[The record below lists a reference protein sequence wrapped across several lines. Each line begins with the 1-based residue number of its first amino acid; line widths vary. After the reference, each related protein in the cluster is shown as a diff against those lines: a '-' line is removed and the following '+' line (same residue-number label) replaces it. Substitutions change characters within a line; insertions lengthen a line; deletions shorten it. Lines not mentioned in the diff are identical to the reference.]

1 MSAPD
6 AILAILNAEPT
17 QSSSVKGV
25 TRGRTLIQKK
35 MYFLSVLTC
44 ENFGFR
50 PHFYGP
56 YSSLVSTALGT
67 LIEADFIEETRV
79 RYGIPTTF
87 GEMSRFDYSLSESG
101 RRVVKQRPEIVNPY
115 RCHLD
120 KINESGIASDINTI
134 SVAAKVHFILS
145 DQGGATIEE
154 IRQQAN
160 DLGWRFSEKDVDR
173 VVNYLSRLELVKSE

>member
-1 MSAPD
+1 MSASD
-6 AILAILNAEPT
+6 AILAVLDVEPT
-17 QSSSVKGV
+17 QPSSETGIV
-25 TRGRTLIQKK
+25 RGRTLIQKK
-35 MYFLSVLTC
+35 MYFLSVLTR
-44 ENFGFR
+44 EDFGFR

-56 YSSLVSTALGT
+56 YSSMVSTALGT

-87 GEMSRFDYSLSESG
+87 GEMNRFDYSLSESG
-101 RRVVKQRPEIVNPY
+101 RRVVSQRPEIVDPFRPY
-115 RCHLD
+115 VD

-145 DQGGATIEE
+145 DQGEATVEQ

-160 DLGWRFSEKDVDR
+160 DLGWNFPEEDVDR
-173 VVNYLSRLELVKSE
+173 VVNYLERLELVKSE

>member
-1 MSAPD
+1 MSVSD
-6 AILAILNAEPT
+6 AVLAILDAKPT
-17 QSSSVKGV
+17 QPSSETGV

-56 YSSLVSTALGT
+56 YSSIVSTALGT

-101 RRVVKQRPEIVNPY
+101 QRVVNQRPEIVDPY
-115 RCHLD
+115 RPYLD

-134 SVAAKVHFILS
+134 SIAAKVHFILS
-145 DQGGATIEE
+145 DRGEATIGQ
-154 IRQQAN
+154 IRGQAD
-160 DLGWRFSEKDVDR
+160 DLGWNISRPSVDR
-173 VVNYLSRLELVKSE
+173 VVDYLERLDLVTYE